1 MSDLCSSG
9 NRGVPMGVV
18 NSISAD
24 VNAPVEIEGLILGLF
39 PYQYSNIANVVNYV

>member
-1 MSDLCSSG
+1 MFQWKR
-9 NRGVPMGVV
+9 RGSNGVV

-24 VNAPVEIEGLILGLF
+24 VNAPVETEGLILGLL